1 MREKYE
7 QLRSEALA
15 KDIEVTKLKIDVA
28 QAGRLASGLKG
39 KNDLLNIQVND
50 MNRQMVILKDQLT
63 ITKQEARQVGMKSS
77 IPDPEDALKLEQAL
91 VRTIKRQ
98 RVSNNQED
106 REVSIDE
113 KRVVG
118 RQNIMSFVKE
128 LKFFLTPWA
137 KILEALIVGKRPT
150 KFEHLA
156 YL

>member
-1 MREKYE
+1 MG
-7 QLRSEALA
+7 
-15 KDIEVTKLKIDVA
+15 V
-28 QAGRLASGLKG
+28 
-39 KNDLLNIQVND
+39 
-50 MNRQMVILKDQLT
+50 
-63 ITKQEARQVGMKSS
+63 KSS

-137 KILEALIVGKRPT
+137 KILEALIAGKHPM
-150 KFEHLA
+150 KFESLA

>member
-1 MREKYE
+1 
-7 QLRSEALA
+7 
-15 KDIEVTKLKIDVA
+15 
-28 QAGRLASGLKG
+28 
-39 KNDLLNIQVND
+39 
-50 MNRQMVILKDQLT
+50 
-63 ITKQEARQVGMKSS
+63 MKSS

-137 KILEALIVGKRPT
+137 KILEALIVGKHPT
-150 KFEHLA
+150 KFERLA